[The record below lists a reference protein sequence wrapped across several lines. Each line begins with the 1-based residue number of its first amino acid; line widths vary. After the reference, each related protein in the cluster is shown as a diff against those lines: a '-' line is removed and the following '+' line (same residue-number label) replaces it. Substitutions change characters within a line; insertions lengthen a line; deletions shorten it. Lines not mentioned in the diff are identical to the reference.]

1 MSFYVYILLCS
12 DGSFYTGYT
21 KNLDARTKLHENGK
35 GAKYT
40 KSHKPQR
47 IAYVELFDLRSEAM
61 KREKEIK
68 KLSHQQ
74 KISLSVLKTRNKL
87 LEKFIKY
94 LAMRLFGYA
103 SKEKHGKKN

>member
-1 MSFYVYILLCS
+1 MSFYVYMLLCG

-21 KNLDARTKLHENGK
+21 KDLDARTKLHQNGK

-47 IAYVELFDLRSEAM
+47 IAYVELLDSISKAM
-61 KREKEIK
+61 KREREIK

-74 KISLSVLKTRNKL
+74 KLDLVNSRD
-87 LEKFIKY
+87 EK
-94 LAMRLFGYA
+94 
-103 SKEKHGKKN
+103 